1 MSDSN
6 LSDIISSS
14 LTKIRE
20 FADAETVI
28 GKTIHLSCGTE
39 IIPVSKVSMG
49 FASGGLDYPTKGEIS
64 TKQRKGFGGGGG
76 TGVTVSPVCFLIA
89 DKDGKV
95 DIVPVVSAKNIG
107 TVDKIASLIERSPD
121 ILSELRDVLT
131 PESVKETRAAERTR
145 ERQM

>member
-1 MSDSN
+1 MSENN
-6 LSDIISSS
+6 LSDIISAS

-28 GKTIHLSCGTE
+28 GKTIRLSSGTE

-49 FASGGLDYPTKGEIS
+49 FASGGLDYPSKSDTMQ
-64 TKQRKGFGGGGG
+64 KQRKSFGAGGG
-76 TGVTVSPVCFLIA
+76 TGISVSPVCFLIA
-89 DKDGKV
+89 DEHGKV

-121 ILSELRDVLT
+121 ILSDLREVLT
-131 PESVKETRAAERTR
+131 PESVKEARAAARTR
-145 ERQM
+145 E

>member
-1 MSDSN
+1 MSENN

-28 GKTIHLSCGTE
+28 GKTIHLSSGTE

-49 FASGGLDYPTKGEIS
+49 FASGGLDYPAKNDAVA
-64 TKQRKGFGGGGG
+64 KQRKSFGGGGG

-89 DKDGKV
+89 DAHGKV

-131 PESVKETRAAERTR
+131 PESVKKFRAAERTG
-145 ERQM
+145 ER